1 MFTNMLVVS
10 DQVQEAHKK
19 IGIEIDNSPQK
30 LRIISSKKQE
40 ISFYNNKEKSVF
52 HLISGEIELRS
63 TNSNLIVLNVY
74 APAII
79 GLSSIFTSNDLF
91 YINTVTDVELVSIPM
106 SELIETAN
114 KKNLWIY
121 ISTIMSHYLDVCYLR
136 DSILYQDS
144 VYNVIKNHLEI
155 LWRYKRDKLDE
166 ISVFDF
172 ILNRTPVS
180 RSSLNKVLKDLVSGG
195 YIKMNRGKLVEMNK
209 LPSGY

>member
-10 DQVQEAHKK
+10 ELVQEAHEK
-19 IGIEIDNSPQK
+19 IGLQIDSSPHK

-106 SELIETAN
+106 SELVKTAN
-114 KKNLWIY
+114 EKNLWMY

-155 LWRYKRDKLDE
+155 LWRFKRDKLDE